1 MKKLIISLAA
11 ALMTAG
17 FVSAQDL
24 ATATE
29 SYNNGAA
36 QLGEGNKVEALASF
50 KEALTM
56 AESLGEEGSELGIR
70 KVSWDK
76 DTRYRCVGIAKFRLM
91 ETGSRLSR

>member
-1 MKKLIISLAA
+1 MKKLIIALAA

-36 QLGEGNKVEALASF
+36 QLNEGNKVEALASF
-50 KEALTM
+50 KEALNIK
-56 AESLGEEGSELGIR
+56 AYLNKFVRYSREL
-70 KVSWDK
+70 
-76 DTRYRCVGIAKFRLM
+76 
-91 ETGSRLSR
+91 LSCDLFNFD